1 MDLDPCKAVIPYVSP
16 ACMSVTPRWRKPVD
30 LALATV
36 AIMTSVVAPV
46 LLLSSSFAIGLG
58 IIGLVVALAAIF
70 GSSKEQRA
78 RDALHDSRVAA
89 LLTAGIPCKRFVELE
104 RLVEGVDRATARRYE
119 LDDLLGRFVMLS
131 GLHDRARTAV
141 AMSDRAALERAS
153 ATAAPHTARS
163 EVCAARLAE
172 ANHCAGVEARLAD
185 ELATIEDLIA
195 LVAQRS
201 ACPELPPADDV
212 LERCT
217 SELESDAAAQQD

>member
-16 ACMSVTPRWRKPVD
+16 AYMSVTPRWRKPLD

-36 AIMTSVVAPV
+36 AIMTSVVAPL

-89 LLTAGIPCKRFVELE
+89 LLSAGIPCKRFVELE
-104 RLVEGVDRATARRYE
+104 QLAEGVDRATARRYE

-131 GLHDRARTAV
+131 GLHDQARIAV
-141 AMSDRAALERAS
+141 AMGDRAVLERAS
-153 ATAAPHTARS
+153 AAAVPGTARG
-163 EVCAARLAE
+163 EVFAARLAE
-172 ANHCAGVEARLAD
+172 AEHCSHVEARLA
-185 ELATIEDLIA
+185 EEMATIEDLIT
-195 LVAQRS
+195 LVAQRA

-217 SELESDAAAQQD
+217 SELEIDAAARQD